1 MGKIISYR
9 GEVVNIPEEA
19 DIIFADDV
27 TPTENQKVVHS
38 WEVEKLV
45 SISTGGTLN

>member
-1 MGKIISYR
+1 MGKVISYR
-9 GEVVNIPEEA
+9 GEVVTTSEET
-19 DIIFADDV
+19 DVIFADDV
-27 TPTENQKVVHS
+27 KPAENQKVVRS